1 MLRKSGLYV
10 LGIIVLAYIVK
21 LAMGD
26 GDFKVFLEAAKLVKS
41 GEDPY
46 QKWIYIKEGHSCLYF
61 YSPLFALLLIPFSYL
76 PNIVPNLL
84 WLLFNSWCIYRI
96 AKLLVHYID
105 TEILSTRQLQWILA
119 LTLLLN
125 LRFILYNFTL
135 IQVTLFL
142 VWGMLESL
150 RLFREG
156 KFWYGGMLLALVI
169 NIKILPIVLLP
180 YLIYRK
186 EFKGAGITLFF
197 LCIYFLLP
205 AIFVGWEFNKTL
217 HLSWWGTINP
227 SNREHLIEAGL
238 GPHSLTALIPV
249 LLTPSTGE
257 LPNVRNILNLEP
269 GTAVLIMNVCR
280 LLLVVLTL
288 LVLKLPLF
296 TKAKSQPAELREIA
310 YIFLITP
317 LIFPHQQKYAFV
329 FLIPAIFYV
338 ATHMVSLYEL
348 KDPQHNRKF
357 NFLLILSIIFF
368 ILTTL
373 TTDGLI
379 GKQLNQ
385 LSQHF
390 KLVTYGALFL
400 VWILLLC
407 KAESLNQE

>member
-1 MLRKSGLYV
+1 MLRKSGLYL
-10 LGIIVLAYIVK
+10 LGIIILAYLVK

-46 QKWIYIKEGHSCLYF
+46 QKWIFIKEGHSCLYF

-76 PNIVPNLL
+76 PNIIPNLL

-119 LTLLLN
+119 LTVLLN

-156 KFWYGGMLLALVI
+156 KIWYGGMLLALVI

-205 AIFVGWEFNKTL
+205 AIFVGRDFNKTL

-227 SNREHLIEAGL
+227 SNQEHLIEAGL

-257 LPNVRNILNLEP
+257 IPNVRNITNLDP
-269 GTAVLIMNVCR
+269 ATAILIMNVSR

-288 LVLKLPLF
+288 LVLKLPMF
-296 TKAKSQPAELREIA
+296 TKAKSKPDELREIA
-310 YIFLITP
+310 YIFLIVP

-338 ATHMVSLYEL
+338 ASYMVSLYEL
-348 KDPQHNRKF
+348 KDPKHNRMF
-357 NFLLILSIIFF
+357 NFLLILGVLFF
-368 ILTTL
+368 TLTTL

-390 KLVTYGALFL
+390 KLVTYGTLFL

-407 KAESLNQE
+407 KPEKLYQK

>member
-1 MLRKSGLYV
+1 MLRKFGPYL
-10 LGIIVLAYIVK
+10 LGMIVLAYIVK

-142 VWGMLESL
+142 VWGMLENL

-186 EFKGAGITLFF
+186 EFKGACITLFF

-205 AIFVGWEFNKTL
+205 AIFVGWDFNKTL

-227 SNREHLIEAGL
+227 SNQEHLIEAGL

-257 LPNVRNILNLEP
+257 LPNVRNILNLDP
-269 GTAVLIMNVCR
+269 ATAILIMNACR

-288 LVLKLPLF
+288 FVLKLPMF
-296 TKAKSQPAELREIA
+296 TKAKSKPAELREIA
-310 YIFLITP
+310 YIFLIVP

-338 ATHMVSLYEL
+338 ATYMISLYEL
-348 KDPQHNRKF
+348 KGPPHKRKF
-357 NFLLILSIIFF
+357 NFLMTLSILFF

-390 KLVTYGALFL
+390 KLVTYGTLFL

-407 KAESLNQE
+407 KPESLNQE

>member
-1 MLRKSGLYV
+1 MLRKSGLYL
-10 LGIIVLAYIVK
+10 LGIIILAYLVK

-46 QKWIYIKEGHSCLYF
+46 QKWIFIKEGHSCLYF
-61 YSPLFALLLIPFSYL
+61 YSPFFSLLLIPFSYL

-205 AIFVGWEFNKTL
+205 AIFVGWDFNMTL

-227 SNREHLIEAGL
+227 SNQEHLIEAGL

-257 LPNVRNILNLEP
+257 IPNVRNIINLDP
-269 GTAVLIMNVCR
+269 ATAILIMNVSR

-288 LVLKLPLF
+288 LVLKLPMF
-296 TKAKSQPAELREIA
+296 TKVKSKPDELREIA
-310 YIFLITP
+310 YIFLIVP

-338 ATHMVSLYEL
+338 ATYMVSLYEL
-348 KDPQHNRKF
+348 KDPRHNRKF
-357 NFLLILSIIFF
+357 NYLLILSIIFF

-390 KLVTYGALFL
+390 KLVTYGTLFL

-407 KAESLNQE
+407 KPEKLYQK

>member
-1 MLRKSGLYV
+1 MLRKFGPYL
-10 LGIIVLAYIVK
+10 LGMIVLAYLVK

-61 YSPLFALLLIPFSYL
+61 YSPFFALLLIPFSYL

-105 TEILSTRQLQWILA
+105 SEILSTRQLQWILA
-119 LTLLLN
+119 LTLFLN

-142 VWGMLESL
+142 VWGMLESV

-180 YLIYRK
+180 YLISRK

-217 HLSWWGTINP
+217 HRGWWGTINP
-227 SNREHLIEAGL
+227 SNQEHLIEAGL

-249 LLTPSTGE
+249 LLTPSIGE
-257 LPNVRNILNLEP
+257 IPNVRNFLNLDP
-269 GTAVLIMNVCR
+269 ATAILIMNVCR
-280 LLLVVLTL
+280 LLLIVLTL
-288 LVLKLPLF
+288 FVLKLPIF
-296 TKAKSQPAELREIA
+296 TKAKSSPDELREIA
-310 YIFLITP
+310 YIFLIVP

-338 ATHMVSLYEL
+338 ATYMVSLYEL
-348 KDPQHNRKF
+348 KDPRHNRKF

-390 KLVTYGALFL
+390 KLVTYGTLVL

-407 KAESLNQE
+407 KPESLNEE

>member
-1 MLRKSGLYV
+1 MLRKFGPYI
-10 LGIIVLAYIVK
+10 LGMIVLAYIVK

-61 YSPLFALLLIPFSYL
+61 YSPLFALVLIPFSYL

-119 LTLLLN
+119 LTLFLN

-205 AIFVGWEFNKTL
+205 AFFVGWEFNKTL

-227 SNREHLIEAGL
+227 SNQEHLIEAGL

-257 LPNVRNILNLEP
+257 LPNVRNILNLDP
-269 GTAVLIMNVCR
+269 ATAILIMNACR
-280 LLLVVLTL
+280 LILVVLTL
-288 LVLKLPLF
+288 FVLKLPMF
-296 TKAKSQPAELREIA
+296 TKTKSKPDELREIA
-310 YIFLITP
+310 YIFLIVP

-338 ATHMVSLYEL
+338 ATYMVSLYEL
-348 KDPQHNRKF
+348 KDPRHNRKF

-390 KLVTYGALFL
+390 KLVTYGTLVL

-407 KAESLNQE
+407 KPESLNQE

>member
-1 MLRKSGLYV
+1 MLRKFGPYL
-10 LGIIVLAYIVK
+10 LGMIVLAYLVK

-61 YSPLFALLLIPFSYL
+61 YSPFFALLLIPFSYL

-105 TEILSTRQLQWILA
+105 SEILSTRQLQWILA
-119 LTLLLN
+119 LTLFLN

-205 AIFVGWEFNKTL
+205 AFFVGWEFNKTL

-227 SNREHLIEAGL
+227 SNQEHLIEAGL

-257 LPNVRNILNLEP
+257 LPNVRNILNLDP
-269 GTAVLIMNVCR
+269 ATAILIMNACR
-280 LLLVVLTL
+280 LILVVLTL
-288 LVLKLPLF
+288 FVLKLPMF
-296 TKAKSQPAELREIA
+296 TKAKSKPDELREIA
-310 YIFLITP
+310 YIFLIVP

-338 ATHMVSLYEL
+338 ATCMVSLYEL
-348 KDPQHNRKF
+348 KDTKHNRKF
-357 NFLLILSIIFF
+357 NYLLILSIIFF

-390 KLVTYGALFL
+390 KLVTYGTLIL

-407 KAESLNQE
+407 KPESLNQE